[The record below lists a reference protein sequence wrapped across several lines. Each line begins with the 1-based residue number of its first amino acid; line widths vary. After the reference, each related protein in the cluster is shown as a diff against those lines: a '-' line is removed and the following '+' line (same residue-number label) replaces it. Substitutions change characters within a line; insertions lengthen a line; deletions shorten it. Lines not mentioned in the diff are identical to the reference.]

1 LDTKPDVVINAVIL
15 VLGKQRQGD
24 QEFKASLK
32 YMVIGYVSKTTT
44 TKKVQE
50 EDREENLP
58 QVVVH
63 TCNPKYLR
71 G

>member
-1 LDTKPDVVINAVIL
+1 MSQ
-15 VLGKQRQGD
+15 KQQ
-24 QEFKASLK
+24 QPKQ
-32 YMVIGYVSKTTT
+32 
-44 TKKVQE
+44 VQE

-71 G
+71 GWDRNIIQPRNVRPVWVTQGALTSKQNKTEYISFLP